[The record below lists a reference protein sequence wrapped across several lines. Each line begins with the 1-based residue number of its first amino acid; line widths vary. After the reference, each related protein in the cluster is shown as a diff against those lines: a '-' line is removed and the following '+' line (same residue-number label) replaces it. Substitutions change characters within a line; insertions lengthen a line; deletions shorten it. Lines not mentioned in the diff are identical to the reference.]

1 MFNNQQCSVIGCV
14 HVLPLPGSASYTG
27 DMKEIVR
34 LAVNDAVLYEQNGI
48 DALIIENMHDTPYLR
63 GQVEPETTAAMTMV
77 AQAVRNATQLPLGIQ
92 ILAGANLEALGVA
105 VAAGLDFIRVEGF
118 VFAHVADEGLL
129 QASAANLIRRR
140 AQLQAERVKIFA
152 DIKKK
157 HSAHAITGDVSLV
170 ETAHAAEFF
179 KADGVIVTGT
189 ATGYAPDAAEVRA
202 VSAATACS
210 VLVGS
215 GVTAD
220 NIDSFSPH
228 CQGLIVGSS
237 LKKDGKWFNHVDAA
251 RVKALTDRMNR
262 QAMSRS

>member
-1 MFNNQQCSVIGCV
+1 MYNKKQCAVIGCV
-14 HVLPLPGSASYTG
+14 HVLPLPGSASYGG
-27 DMKEIVR
+27 DMQEIVR
-34 LAVNDAVLYEQNGI
+34 LAVSDALLYEQNGI
-48 DALIIENMHDTPYLR
+48 DALIIENMHDTPYLK
-63 GQVEPETTAAMTMV
+63 GHVEPETTAAMTMV
-77 AQAVRNATQLPLGIQ
+77 AQAVRSATTVPLGIQ

-118 VFAHVADEGLL
+118 VFAHVADEGLI
-129 QASAANLIRRR
+129 QASAASLIRRR
-140 AQLQAERVKIFA
+140 AQLHAEQIKIFA

-179 KADGVIVTGT
+179 KADGVIVTGS

-202 VSAATACS
+202 VSAATTGS

-215 GVTAD
+215 GVSAD
-220 NIDSFSPH
+220 NIDSFRSH

-251 RVKALTDRMNR
+251 RVKGLMERVR
-262 QAMSRS
+262 V